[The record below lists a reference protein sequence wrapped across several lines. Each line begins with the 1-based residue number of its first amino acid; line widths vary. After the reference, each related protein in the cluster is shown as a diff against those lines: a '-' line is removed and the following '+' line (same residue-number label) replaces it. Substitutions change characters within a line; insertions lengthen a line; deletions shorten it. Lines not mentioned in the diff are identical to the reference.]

1 MMYIVYVA
9 YYQETLAT
17 RRNSV
22 SGTAQGMADDDS
34 TECERNLG
42 FLVCDISRLV
52 RRMFNSRA
60 RNTGLTQPQ
69 WQPLFMISHNPGL
82 NQVTLA
88 DLLEIHPITLTQ
100 QLDRMQAAGWVERRP
115 DPNDRRAPCLFVT
128 AKGRPVLEKLRAI
141 GTDVLDVGFGEVDPR
156 LREKMVDALVLVR
169 NRFVAAETAKRS
181 GDKKRSAKRAVAAG
195 ARMKAASRR

>member
-1 MMYIVYVA
+1 MTVDGSA
-9 YYQETLAT
+9 
-17 RRNSV
+17 
-22 SGTAQGMADDDS
+22 
-34 TECERNLG
+34 ECERNLG

-69 WQPLFMISHNPGL
+69 WQALFMISHNPGL

-115 DPNDRRAPCLFVT
+115 DPNDRRATCLFVT

-141 GTDVLDVGFGEVDPR
+141 GTDVLDVGFGEVDPK

-181 GDKKRSAKRAVAAG
+181 SDKKRSAKRAVAAAG
-195 ARMKAASRR
+195 PRRAKAAGRRSSR

>member
-1 MMYIVYVA
+1 MGH
-9 YYQETLAT
+9 EE
-17 RRNSV
+17 NS
-22 SGTAQGMADDDS
+22 
-34 TECERNLG
+34 ECDRNLG

-69 WQPLFMISHNPGL
+69 WQAMFTISHNPGI
-82 NQVTLA
+82 NQISLA

-115 DPNDRRAPCLFVT
+115 DPNDRRATSLFIT
-128 AKGRPVLEKLRAI
+128 PKGRPVLDKLRDI
-141 GTDVLDVGFGEVDPR
+141 GTDVLNIGFGDVDPR
-156 LREKMVDALVLVR
+156 LREKMVGALLMVR

-181 GDKKRSAKRAVAAG
+181 SAKPAAKSRNAKRTAAA
-195 ARMKAASRR
+195 ARVRTVKTTSRR